1 MKHLVVLVF
10 LMLTLVSFAQEDNAT
25 QLNWLTNLEEAR
37 EISKEENRPI
47 LVYFTGSDWCTP
59 CKALKAD
66 FFETEEFAARASNL
80 VLVKIDYPRRMDIIT
95 EVQKAY
101 NLKVMEKY
109 NKDKSFPKLVMINHK
124 GKELGVLSGYS
135 SFGSYKDTSHHFNF
149 VDSHLSKYN

>member
-1 MKHLVVLVF
+1 MKRLVVILLVF
-10 LMLTLVSFAQEDNAT
+10 SSVVSLAQEDDAN
-25 QLNWLTNLEEAR
+25 QLNWLTNLEEAKD
-37 EISKEENRPI
+37 ISKEENRPI

-66 FFETEEFAARASNL
+66 FFESEEFAERAGNI
-80 VLVKIDYPRRMDIIT
+80 VLVEIDYPRRMDIIT
-95 EVQKAY
+95 EAQKAY

-135 SFGSYKDTSHHFNF
+135 SFGSYKDTSHHFSF
-149 VDSHLSKYN
+149 IDSHLSKYN